1 MDARYTNVISPE
13 AVEICRNLGR
23 LSISEEFYLAGG
35 TVLALPLKHRRSDD
49 LDFFLIDM
57 QKSLPVSSILEA
69 LEHVFP
75 NQPYIINLQESNQL
89 DLTIMNTKLTFFSYP
104 FKLINPLIDGGI
116 LATFLKRIQ
125 LAAPREIALMKAYS
139 IGRRATFRDYIDL
152 YFLFKTNIVTLT
164 YIEAKAKQKFILG
177 GETIFHETVSGAANL
192 FGRYP

>member
-1 MDARYTNVISPE
+1 
-13 AVEICRNLGR
+13 
-23 LSISEEFYLAGG
+23 
-35 TVLALPLKHRRSDD
+35 
-49 LDFFLIDM
+49 
-57 QKSLPVSSILEA
+57 
-69 LEHVFP
+69 
-75 NQPYIINLQESNQL
+75 
-89 DLTIMNTKLTFFSYP
+89 MNTKLTFFSYP

-177 GETIFHETVSGAANL
+177 GETIFSMKL
-192 FGRYP
+192 FLEQLTYLVDIPDKNESLGMIQGKGIPLEEITNYLNDLAKDYLRNKFTG